1 MANQHYEL
9 DEEFEV
15 TIKLK
20 VKLQRCSDY
29 RYLTE
34 DEVKDEV
41 FHFKTQIQEHLES
54 KVKGEYY
61 REDVCIG
68 MDDWTYEVDNVC

>member
-29 RYLTE
+29 RHLSD

-41 FHFKTQIQEHLES
+41 DHFKTQIQEHLES
-54 KVKGEYY
+54 KVTGEYY

-68 MDDWTYEVDNVC
+68 MDDWTYKVDNVC